1 MSGAG
6 ERPTPSAAASLRAG
20 VPLAL
25 AAIKAAGILLRGFA
39 YAAGVYRPHW
49 IDLDGVVNM
58 RDLGGLPTE
67 SGEAVRPR
75 RLLRSDNLQD
85 LTPEAIETLVTR
97 FGVSDVVDLRTH
109 VELAKEGDGP
119 LRAVVHVRH
128 HHHTLYREDSTESGI
143 PAAERALP
151 WETDERREA
160 AAAAAVVAADSA
172 ADSVAD
178 SVAGA
183 GRPGADDEHRGS
195 HEQYWSQHYLS
206 YLATRPDSVVAALD
220 AIASS
225 EGAAIVHCAAGKD
238 RTGTVVGLALKV
250 VGVPDDLVI
259 ADYAASAERVPAIMA
274 RLRASTAYA
283 ANLQDKT
290 VAQQSPTTDTMRLL
304 LEALDERYGGALGW
318 LSTQGWTKAD
328 TERMR
333 RKLLSD

>member
-1 MSGAG
+1 MY
-6 ERPTPSAAASLRAG
+6 RAQ
-20 VPLAL
+20 
-25 AAIKAAGILLRGFA
+25 
-39 YAAGVYRPHW
+39 W
-49 IDLDGVVNM
+49 IELDGVVNM
-58 RDLGGLPTE
+58 RDLGGLETE
-67 SGEAVRPR
+67 TGETVRPR

-85 LTPEAIETLVTR
+85 LSPEAIETLVTR
-97 FGVSDVVDLRTH
+97 FGVTDVVDLRTH
-109 VELAKEGDGP
+109 VELAKEGEGP
-119 LRAVVHVRH
+119 LRTVVHIRH
-128 HHHTLYREDSTESGI
+128 HHHTHYREDSTEIGI

-160 AAAAAVVAADSA
+160 AAAAVAAAEADRSGEA
-172 ADSVAD
+172 A
-178 SVAGA
+178 
-183 GRPGADDEHRGS
+183 EHRRS
-195 HEQYWSQHYLS
+195 HEEFWSEHYLS

-290 VAQQSPTTDTMRLL
+290 IAQQSPTTDTMRLL
-304 LEALDERYGGALGW
+304 LRTLDERFGGALGW
-318 LSTQGWTKAD
+318 LDTQGWTRAD
-328 TERMR
+328 TDRLR
-333 RKLLSD
+333 RKLLAD

>member
-1 MSGAG
+1 MYS
-6 ERPTPSAAASLRAG
+6 PQ
-20 VPLAL
+20 
-25 AAIKAAGILLRGFA
+25 
-39 YAAGVYRPHW
+39 W

-67 SGEAVRPR
+67 SGEVVRHR

-85 LTPEAIETLVTR
+85 LSPEAIETLVTR

-119 LRAVVHVRH
+119 LRAVVQIRH

-151 WETDERREA
+151 WETDERHEA
-160 AAAAAVVAADSA
+160 AAARQL
-172 ADSVAD
+172 
-178 SVAGA
+178 AGA
-183 GRPGADDEHRGS
+183 DAAHRRS
-195 HEQYWSQHYLS
+195 HEEYWSEHYLS

-250 VGVPDDLVI
+250 VGVPDELVI

-274 RLRASTAYA
+274 RLRSSTAYA
-283 ANLQDKT
+283 ANLKDKT
-290 VAQQSPTTDTMRLL
+290 VTQQSPTTDTMRLL
-304 LEALDERYGGALGW
+304 LRTLDERHGGALGW
-318 LSTQGWTKAD
+318 LGTQGWTRAD
-328 TERMR
+328 TDRLR
-333 RKLLSD
+333 RKLLGDRG

>member
-1 MSGAG
+1 
-6 ERPTPSAAASLRAG
+6 
-20 VPLAL
+20 
-25 AAIKAAGILLRGFA
+25 
-39 YAAGVYRPHW
+39 VYRPQW

-58 RDLGGLPTE
+58 RDLGGLETE
-67 SGEAVRPR
+67 TGETVLPR

-85 LTPEAIETLVTR
+85 LTPEAIEILVTR
-97 FGVSDVVDLRTH
+97 FGVTDVVDLRTH
-109 VELAKEGDGP
+109 VELAKEGAGP
-119 LRAVVHVRH
+119 LRTVVHIRH
-128 HHHTLYREDSTESGI
+128 HHHTLYREDSTEVGI

-160 AAAAAVVAADSA
+160 AAAAAAVAPVAVDGSGA
-172 ADSVAD
+172 AGEDA
-178 SVAGA
+178 
-183 GRPGADDEHRGS
+183 EHRRS
-195 HEQYWSQHYLS
+195 HEEYWSEHYLS

-250 VGVPDDLVI
+250 VGVADDLVI

-290 VAQQSPTTDTMRLL
+290 IAQQSPTTDTMRMLL
-304 LEALDERYGGALGW
+304 RTLDERYGGALGW
-318 LSTQGWTKAD
+318 LDTQGWTRAD
-328 TERMR
+328 TDRLR
-333 RKLLSD
+333 RKLLGD

>member
-1 MSGAG
+1 M
-6 ERPTPSAAASLRAG
+6 
-20 VPLAL
+20 
-25 AAIKAAGILLRGFA
+25 
-39 YAAGVYRPHW
+39 YRPQW

-67 SGEAVRPR
+67 SGELVQPR

-85 LTPEAIETLVTR
+85 LSPEAIDTLVTR

-128 HHHTLYREDSTESGI
+128 HHHTLYREDSVESGI

-160 AAAAAVVAADSA
+160 AAAAAQASA
-172 ADSVAD
+172 A
-178 SVAGA
+178 G
-183 GRPGADDEHRGS
+183 GRADDEHRRS
-195 HEQYWSQHYLS
+195 HEQFWSEHYLS

-274 RLRASTAYA
+274 RLRSSTAYA

-304 LEALDERYGGALGW
+304 LQTLDERHGGAIGW
-318 LSTQGWTKAD
+318 LGTQGWTAAD
-328 TERMR
+328 TDRLR
-333 RKLLSD
+333 RKLLGD